1 MGFKFIWLFCV
12 LIMLIQIWV
21 KMQLQLTVKN
31 SRGNFRIHCK
41 VLMLKISVKKPLK
54 RFIFKNTKKLLS
66 FGERHF
72 LESQNRKITN
82 DLQDWEDIKSL
93 KGKMFKKLLKLNW
106 VFLIYLFYFLIRF
119 ASALFHYYLSLTF
132 LRSFTLF
139 FKH

>member
-93 KGKMFKKLLKLNW
+93 KGKMFKKIIETQLSFSNL
-106 VFLIYLFYFLIRF
+106 FL
-119 ASALFHYYLSLTF
+119 
-132 LRSFTLF
+132 LF
-139 FKH
+139 FNSFCVSTFPLLSFADFSAQFHSLL